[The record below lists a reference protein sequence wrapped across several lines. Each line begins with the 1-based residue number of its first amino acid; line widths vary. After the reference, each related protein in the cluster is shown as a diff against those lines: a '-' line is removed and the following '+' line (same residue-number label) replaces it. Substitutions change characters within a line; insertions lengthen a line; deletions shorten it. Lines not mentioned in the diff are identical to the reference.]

1 MMRRRPTKQ
10 ENRMLM
16 STDRIL
22 VSHVGSLPRA
32 ETLSDLL
39 IRQEAGETI
48 DADELARQVEAA
60 TAHVIA
66 KQVEAGVDVGNDGE
80 QSRVGFQ
87 TYVPRCLCGFGG
99 ESKRP
104 PARDQLEFPS
114 YVRQT
119 AMRFPHSARVA
130 NAPAALSDVQY
141 VNSAPIQEDAAR
153 LKRMGGRFS
162 ECFMTAPSPGIVA
175 TTMINQHYDSH
186 EAYLMALA
194 KALSNEYRA
203 IYDAGL
209 ILQIDSP
216 DLAMERHRFFGQ
228 LTDTEFL
235 RQLELHIAG
244 INLGIE
250 GIPADRIRLHVCW
263 GNNDG
268 PHLYDIPMAA
278 ILPALYRANV
288 GALSIEFA
296 NPRHQHEYD
305 ALRNHKLPKDML
317 LMPGVLDTTTNFVE
331 HPELVARRLQ
341 EAVSVVGDRERVIA
355 GTDCGFGTFAGREY
369 VADEIVWV
377 KLAAAAEGARI
388 ASRRLWGRADG

>member
-1 MMRRRPTKQ
+1 
-10 ENRMLM
+10 MLM

-22 VSHVGSLPRA
+22 VSHVGSLPRPDR
-32 ETLSDLL
+32 LSDLL

-48 DADELARQVEAA
+48 DTAELAQQVEAA
-60 TAHVIA
+60 TALVIE
-66 KQVEAGVDVGNDGE
+66 KQVAAGVDIGNDGE

-104 PARDQLEFPS
+104 PARDQIEFPS
-114 YVRQT
+114 FGRQT
-119 AMRFPHSARVA
+119 AMRFPHSARVT
-130 NAPAALSDVQY
+130 NAPAALSEVAY

-153 LKRMGGRFS
+153 LKRLGTGFR

-194 KALSNEYRA
+194 KALSHEYRA
-203 IYDAGL
+203 IHDAGL
-209 ILQIDSP
+209 VLQIDSP
-216 DLAMERHRFFGQ
+216 DLAMERHRFFGH
-228 LTDTEFL
+228 LNEAEFL
-235 RQLELHIAG
+235 RQLELHVAA

-250 GIPADRIRLHVCW
+250 GIPRDRVRLHVCW

-268 PHLYDIPMAA
+268 PHIHDIAMAA
-278 ILPALYRANV
+278 ILPELYRANV

-296 NPRHQHEYD
+296 NPRHQHEYT
-305 ALRNHKLPKDML
+305 ALRDNPLPAHML
-317 LMPGVLDTTTNFVE
+317 LMPGVLDTTTNIVE
-331 HPELVARRLQ
+331 HPEIVARRLE

-369 VADEIVWV
+369 VAAEIVWV

-388 ASRRLWGRADG
+388 ASRRLWGTSVG

>member
-1 MMRRRPTKQ
+1 
-10 ENRMLM
+10 MLM

-22 VSHVGSLPRA
+22 VSHVGSLPRT
-32 ETLSDLL
+32 ERLSDLL

-48 DADELARQVEAA
+48 DAADLAQQVEMA
-60 TAHVIA
+60 TAHVIG
-66 KQVEAGVDVGNDGE
+66 KQVESGVDVGNDGE

-99 ESKRP
+99 ESRRP
-104 PARDQLEFPS
+104 PSRDQIEFPS
-114 YVRQT
+114 YARQ
-119 AMRFPHSARVA
+119 AALRFPHSARVT
-130 NAPAALSDVQY
+130 NAPAALADVRY
-141 VNSAPIQEDAAR
+141 VNSAPINEDAAR
-153 LKRMGGRFS
+153 LKRMGGGFS

-175 TTMINQHYDSH
+175 TTMLNQYYDSH
-186 EAYLMALA
+186 EAYLTALA
-194 KALSNEYRA
+194 KALSHEYRA
-203 IYDAGL
+203 IHDAGL

-216 DLAMERHRFFGQ
+216 DLAMERHRFFGH
-228 LTDTEFL
+228 LTDGEFL
-235 RQLELHIAG
+235 RQLELHVAA

-250 GIPADRIRLHVCW
+250 GIPRDRIRLHVCW

-268 PHLYDIPMAA
+268 PHVYDIAMAA

-296 NPRHQHEYD
+296 NPRHQHEFD
-305 ALRNHKLPKDML
+305 ALRSHKLPAHML

-331 HPELVARRLQ
+331 HPELVARRLE
-341 EAVSVVGDRERVIA
+341 EAVAAVGDRERVVA

-369 VADEIVWV
+369 VAEEIVWV

-388 ASRRLWGRADG
+388 ASRRLWGRG

>member
-1 MMRRRPTKQ
+1 
-10 ENRMLM
+10 MLM
-16 STDRIL
+16 SNDRIL

-32 ETLSDLL
+32 GRLTDLL

-48 DADELARQVEAA
+48 DIAELAREVETA
-60 TAHVIA
+60 TAHVVG

-80 QSRVGFQ
+80 QSRVAFQ

-104 PARDQLEFPS
+104 PARDQIEFPS
-114 YVRQT
+114 YVRQS
-119 AMRFPHSARVA
+119 AARFPHTARAV
-130 NAPAALSDVQY
+130 NAPAALSEVRY
-141 VNSAPIQEDAAR
+141 VNSTPIKQDAER

-175 TTMINQHYDSH
+175 TTMLNQHYESH
-186 EAYLMALA
+186 KAYLMALA

-203 IYDAGL
+203 IHDAGL
-209 ILQIDSP
+209 ILQIDAP
-216 DLAMERHRFFGQ
+216 DLAMERHRFFDG
-228 LTDTEFL
+228 LNDADFL
-235 RQLELHIAG
+235 RQLELHVAA
-244 INLGIE
+244 INLGID
-250 GIPADRIRLHVCW
+250 GIPRERIRLHVCW

-268 PHLYDIPMAA
+268 PHIYDIAMTA
-278 ILPALYRANV
+278 ILPELYRANV

-296 NPRHQHEYD
+296 NPRHQHEYG
-305 ALRNHKLPKDML
+305 ALRANPLPAHML

-331 HPELVARRLQ
+331 HPELVARRLE

-369 VADEIVWV
+369 VAEEIVWV

-388 ASRRLWGRADG
+388 ASRRLWGREGT

>member
-1 MMRRRPTKQ
+1 
-10 ENRMLM
+10 MLT

-32 ETLSDLL
+32 EALSDLL

-48 DADELARQVEAA
+48 DTAELAGRIETA

-66 KQVEAGVDVGNDGE
+66 KQVESGVDVGNDGE

-99 ESKRP
+99 ESNRP

-119 AMRFPHSARVA
+119 AMRFPHSARVS
-130 NAPAALSDVQY
+130 NAPAALSDVRY
-141 VNSAPIQEDAAR
+141 VNSAPIEEDAAR
-153 LKRMGGRFS
+153 LKRMGGGFS

-175 TTMINQHYDSH
+175 TTMLNQHYDSH

-203 IYDAGL
+203 IHDAGL

-216 DLAMERHRFFGQ
+216 DLAMERHRFFGH
-228 LTDTEFL
+228 LTDAEFL
-235 RQLELHIAG
+235 RQLELHIAA

-250 GIPADRIRLHVCW
+250 GIPRDRVRLHVCW

-268 PHLYDIPMAA
+268 PHIHDIAMSA
-278 ILPALYRANV
+278 ILPHLYLANV

-296 NPRHQHEYD
+296 NPRHQHEYG
-305 ALRNHKLPKDML
+305 ALRNNPLPAHML

-331 HPELVARRLQ
+331 HPEVVARRLQ

-369 VADEIVWV
+369 VAEEIVWV

-388 ASRRLWGRADG
+388 ASRRLWGTEK

>member
-1 MMRRRPTKQ
+1 
-10 ENRMLM
+10 MLM

-22 VSHVGSLPRA
+22 VSHVGSLPRS
-32 ETLSDLL
+32 ERLSDLL

-48 DADELARQVEAA
+48 DAAALAREVESA

-66 KQVEAGVDVGNDGE
+66 KQVAAGVDVGNDGE

-104 PARDQLEFPS
+104 PARDQIEFPS
-114 YVRQT
+114 FVRQT

-130 NAPAALSDVQY
+130 NAPAALSEVRYIDG
-141 VNSAPIQEDAAR
+141 APIKQDAAR
-153 LKRMGGRFS
+153 LERMGTAFR

-186 EAYLMALA
+186 EAYLTALA
-194 KALSNEYRA
+194 QALSHEYRA
-203 IYDAGL
+203 IHDAGM
-209 ILQIDSP
+209 ILQIDAP
-216 DLAMERHRFFGQ
+216 DLAMERHRFFGHLDDAAFLQQ
-228 LTDTEFL
+228 LD
-235 RQLELHIAG
+235 LHIAA

-250 GIPADRIRLHVCW
+250 GIPRDRVRLHVCW

-268 PHLYDIPMAA
+268 PHIHDIAMSA
-278 ILPALYRANV
+278 ILPALYQAKV

-305 ALRNHKLPKDML
+305 ALRNNPLPVHML

-331 HPELVARRLQ
+331 HPEVVARRLQ
-341 EAVSVVGDRERVIA
+341 EAVSAVGDRERVIA

-388 ASRRLWGRADG
+388 ASQRLWGGASG

>member
-1 MMRRRPTKQ
+1 
-10 ENRMLM
+10 MLM

-22 VSHVGSLPRA
+22 VSHVGSLPRSDL
-32 ETLSDLL
+32 LSDLL
-39 IRQEAGETI
+39 IRQEAGEAI
-48 DADELARQVEAA
+48 DAAELARQVETA
-60 TAHVIA
+60 TAHVIG
-66 KQVEAGVDVGNDGE
+66 KQVESGVDVGNDGE

-99 ESKRP
+99 ASKRP
-104 PARDQLEFPS
+104 PARDQVEFPS
-114 YVRQT
+114 YARQ
-119 AMRFPHSARVA
+119 AALRFPHSARVT
-130 NAPAALSDVQY
+130 NAPAALSEVRY
-141 VNSAPIQEDAAR
+141 VNSAPINDDAAR
-153 LKRMGGRFS
+153 LKRMGGGFS

-175 TTMINQHYDSH
+175 TTMLNQHYDSH

-194 KALSNEYRA
+194 KALSHEYRA
-203 IYDAGL
+203 IHEAGL

-216 DLAMERHRFFGQ
+216 DLAMERHRFFGH
-228 LTDTEFL
+228 LTDADFL
-235 RQLELHIAG
+235 GQLELHVAA

-250 GIPADRIRLHVCW
+250 GIPRERVRLHVCW

-268 PHLYDIPMAA
+268 PHVYDIAMAA
-278 ILPALYRANV
+278 ILPELYRATV

-305 ALRNHKLPKDML
+305 ALRNNPLPAHML

-331 HPELVARRLQ
+331 HPEVVARRLE
-341 EAVSVVGDRERVIA
+341 EAVSAVGDRERIIA

-369 VADEIVWV
+369 VAEEIVWV

-388 ASRRLWGRADG
+388 ASRRLWGRG

>member
-1 MMRRRPTKQ
+1 
-10 ENRMLM
+10 MLM

-39 IRQEAGETI
+39 IRQEAGATI
-48 DADELARQVEAA
+48 DTGELARQVETA
-60 TAHVIA
+60 TAYVIG

-87 TYVPRCLCGFGG
+87 TYVPRCMCGFGG
-99 ESKRP
+99 ASKRP
-104 PARDQLEFPS
+104 PARDQIQFPS
-114 YVRQT
+114 YVRQS
-119 AMRFPHSARVA
+119 AARFPHTARA
-130 NAPAALSDVQY
+130 MNAPAAVADVQY
-141 VNSAPIQEDAAR
+141 VNSAPIIEDAAR
-153 LKRMGGRFS
+153 LKRMGGGFS

-175 TTMINQHYDSH
+175 TTMLNQHYDSH
-186 EAYLMALA
+186 EAYLTALA

-203 IYDAGL
+203 IHDAGL

-216 DLAMERHRFFGQ
+216 DLAMERVRFFDG
-228 LTDTEFL
+228 LTEAEFL
-235 RQLELHIAG
+235 KQLELLVAA

-250 GIPADRIRLHVCW
+250 GIPRDRVRLHVCW
-263 GNNDG
+263 GNNDA
-268 PHLYDIPMAA
+268 PHVYDIAMAT
-278 ILPALYRANV
+278 ILPELYRANV

-305 ALRNHKLPKDML
+305 ALRSNPLPAHML
-317 LMPGVLDTTTNFVE
+317 LMPGVLDTTTNIVE
-331 HPELVARRLQ
+331 HPELVARRLE
-341 EAVSVVGDRERVIA
+341 EAVSAVGDRERVIA

-369 VADEIVWV
+369 VAEEIVWV

-388 ASRRLWGRADG
+388 ASRRLWGRAGG